1 MSIRIMGLSDFHGAT
16 HVLGPLKK
24 KIEEVN
30 PDLITFSGD
39 IVKGYK
45 RGDEWL
51 LSREEKRLPIMT
63 DDIRNEEKEDL
74 HFYET
79 FFSFLDQLSMPVF
92 VVPGNMDA
100 PESLFLKA
108 SANKIHNIHKTLVIE
123 PVTIAGFGGQITE
136 DKEEATFVLQYSRRQ
151 VIEVMNDVTAEIKIL
166 ITHSPPISTLSFE
179 DGQEKG
185 SLVINDIVN
194 LLNPHY
200 VFCGHAHKSQGAEWI
215 KATLVVNPGALKYG
229 NYAVVEG
236 DSVEF
241 GKVV

>member
-1 MSIRIMGLSDFHGAT
+1 VSIRIMVLSDFHGAT
-16 HVLGPLKK
+16 HVLDPLKE
-24 KIEEVN
+24 KIQKVN

-39 IVKGYK
+39 IVKGYC

-51 LSREEKRLPIMT
+51 QSCEEKRQPIMT
-63 DDIRNEEKEDL
+63 NDIKNEEEEDL
-74 HFYET
+74 HFYKI
-79 FFSFLDQLSMPVF
+79 FFSFLDQLPMPV
-92 VVPGNMDA
+92 VVIPGNMDA
-100 PESLFLKA
+100 PESRFLKA
-108 SANKIHNIHKTLVIE
+108 STNNIHKILVTE
-123 PVTIAGFGGQITE
+123 PITIAGFGGQITE
-136 DKEEATFVLQYSRRQ
+136 DNEETTFVLQYSRRQ
-151 VIEVMNDVTAEIKIL
+151 VLEVMKEFLTAEIKVL

-185 SLVINDIVN
+185 SLVINDVVD

-200 VFCGHAHKSQGAEWI
+200 VFCGHVHKFPGAEWI
-215 KATLVVNPGALKYG
+215 KATLIVNPGALKYG

>member
-1 MSIRIMGLSDFHGAT
+1 MVLSDFHGAV
-16 HVLGPLKK
+16 HILDPLKE
-24 KIEEVN
+24 KIQEVN

-51 LSREEKRLPIMT
+51 QSREEKRQPVMT
-63 DDIRNEEKEDL
+63 DDIKNEEKEDI
-74 HFYET
+74 HFYRT
-79 FFSFLDQLSMPVF
+79 FFSFLDQLFMPV
-92 VVPGNMDA
+92 VVIPGNMDA
-100 PESLFLKA
+100 PESRFPKA
-108 SANKIHNIHKTLVIE
+108 SANTIHKTLVTT

-136 DKEEATFVLQYSRRQ
+136 DKEETTFVLQYSRRQ
-151 VIEVMNDVTAEIKIL
+151 VLEVMKEFVATEIKVL
-166 ITHSPPISTLSFE
+166 ITHSPPISMLSFE

-185 SLVINDIVN
+185 SLVINDVID

-200 VFCGHAHKSQGAEWI
+200 LFCGHAHKSQGAEWI
-215 KATLVVNPGALKYG
+215 KATFIVNPGALKYG

-241 GKVV
+241 GKVA

>member
-1 MSIRIMGLSDFHGAT
+1 MSIRIMVLSDFHGAI
-16 HVLGPLKK
+16 HVLDPLKE
-24 KIEEVN
+24 KIQEVN

-39 IVKGYK
+39 IVKGYS

-51 LSREEKRLPIMT
+51 QSCEEKRQPVIT
-63 DDIRNEEKEDL
+63 DDIKNEEIEDL
-74 HFYET
+74 HFYKT
-79 FFSFLDQLSMPVF
+79 FFSFLDQFMPV
-92 VVPGNMDA
+92 VVIPGNMDA
-100 PESLFLKA
+100 PESRFLKA
-108 SANKIHNIHKTLVIE
+108 STNTIHKMLVTK

-136 DKEEATFVLQYSRRQ
+136 DKEETTFVLQYSRRQ
-151 VIEVMNDVTAEIKIL
+151 VLEVMKEFITAEIKVL
-166 ITHSPPISTLSFE
+166 ITHSPPISMLSFE

-185 SLVINDIVN
+185 SLVINDVID

-200 VFCGHAHKSQGAEWI
+200 VFCGHAHKSQGTEWI
-215 KATLVVNPGALKYG
+215 KATFIVNPGALKYG